1 MASSIHPRQG
11 TQTRPEAIPAPLRS
25 HVGAPPGGM
34 LKGACIRASE
44 ARDRDALCLSMQATC
59 RSAPPVEAARNHK
72 NDDGKPEHDDQRGD

>member
-11 TQTRPEAIPAPLRS
+11 TQTRPEAIPARLRS
-25 HVGAPPGGM
+25 HVGAPRRDAQGSM
-34 LKGACIRASE
+34 HRASE
-44 ARDRDALCLSMQATC
+44 ARDRDAQCLSMQATC